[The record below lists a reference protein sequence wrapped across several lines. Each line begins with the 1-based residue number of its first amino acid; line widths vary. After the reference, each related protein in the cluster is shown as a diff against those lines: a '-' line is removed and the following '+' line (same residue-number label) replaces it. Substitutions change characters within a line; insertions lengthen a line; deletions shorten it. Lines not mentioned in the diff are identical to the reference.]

1 MGTQFLNPRESI
13 HTQEIKKPKHN
24 KNIKKRTKHHLKY
37 IYNNILSSEKP
48 K

>member
-24 KNIKKRTKHHLKY
+24 KNIKKGPNTT
-37 IYNNILSSEKP
+37 
-48 K
+48 